1 MLQERLVAF
10 AEAVAIIFPGRRRHG
25 RVAELG
31 MLLDA
36 RRNVAGNVAARGLES
51 IVEALLGNLIERRG
65 RWRSV
70 DGDWLRMS
78 AAGNGEDGQQQRC
91 QSKSFLH
98 EIFLAGSDSTASL
111 VRGP

>member
-1 MLQERLVAF
+1 MLQKGLVAF

-36 RRNVAGNVAARGLES
+36 RRNVVGNVAARGLES
-51 IVEALLGNLIERRG
+51 VMEALLGNLIERRG

-70 DGDWLRMS
+70 DCNRLRMR
-78 AAGNGEDGQQQRC
+78 AAGYGEDGQ
-91 QSKSFLH
+91 K
-98 EIFLAGSDSTASL
+98 
-111 VRGP
+111 